1 MLTLFHSPAS
11 CSNGILFLLN
21 EIGASFDTRILD
33 VRQGEQRSA
42 SYLSENPKG
51 KVPALKIGNGSVLTE
66 FQSIAYWLANAF
78 PGAGLWPDD
87 LEAQTRTLSAL
98 DFIVGSVHMRG
109 FTFAK
114 VPQKFLDDEAGQA
127 ALRAHGRNEVG
138 KGLKILSEMM
148 GEQDYLL
155 GEFGI
160 ADTGLIY
167 VLDWAEE
174 EGIEIPANL
183 SACLA
188 RLRQRASFEKS
199 AGLWKR

>member
-21 EIGASFDTRILD
+21 EVGAAFETRIVD
-33 VRQGEQRSA
+33 VRRGDQHSGDYRA
-42 SYLSENPKG
+42 ENPKG
-51 KVPALKIGNGSVLTE
+51 KVPALKIASGSVLTE
-66 FQSIAYWLANAF
+66 FQSIAFWLANAF
-78 PGAGLWPDD
+78 PGVGLWPHD
-87 LEAQTRTLSAL
+87 LETQTRTLSAL

-114 VPQKFLDDEAGQA
+114 VPQKFLSDEAGQA
-127 ALRAHGRNEVG
+127 ALRTHGRNEVG

-148 GEQDYLL
+148 GDGDYLL

-160 ADTGLIY
+160 ADAGLIY

-174 EGIEIPANL
+174 EGIEMPANL

-188 RLRQRASFEKS
+188 RLRERASFGKS